1 MCQSGCGALKQM
13 ELNKMI
19 SSLFPPVIRMMK
31 LETWRWLNEQVLHL
45 HVFMPGAKVDL
56 FC

>member
-19 SSLFPPVIRMMK
+19 SSLFPPVIRMD
-31 LETWRWLNEQVLHL
+31 ETGDVEMV
-45 HVFMPGAKVDL
+45 K
-56 FC
+56 